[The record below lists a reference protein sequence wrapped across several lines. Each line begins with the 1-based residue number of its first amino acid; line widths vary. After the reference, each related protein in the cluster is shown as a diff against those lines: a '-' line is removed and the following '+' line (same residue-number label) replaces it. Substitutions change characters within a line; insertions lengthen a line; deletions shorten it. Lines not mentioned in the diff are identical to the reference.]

1 MQSTQIFLKK
11 TKLSLLT
18 NDFLIIS
25 LNYRTFTSLFNKLN
39 KLIMK
44 KITLLALLFIAS
56 IGYSQTVIWED
67 DFNDLDISDWT
78 LYDEDGDGNDWFV
91 VQMADGDGIPIN
103 TPVLR
108 TSSWSS
114 LSGALTPDNY
124 AVSPAIDLTGEDGT
138 NTITLTWFVSAAD
151 AAYADENYTVY
162 VATGN
167 SVDDLTSSSISFNEL
182 VTDNGPGGSENF
194 YEKTLDLTSMAGEM
208 IYVGFRHHDVTDFFT
223 MEIDDVSVSSEPNAS
238 NDQFAAHNFKFYNTA
253 DVLGLSAN
261 TNIDTVEIFNTLGQ
275 KIGTHELDSMNSEIN
290 ISNLSSGL
298 FIAKVNIG
306 ESSETFKFV
315 K

>member
-1 MQSTQIFLKK
+1 
-11 TKLSLLT
+11 
-18 NDFLIIS
+18 
-25 LNYRTFTSLFNKLN
+25 
-39 KLIMK
+39 MK
-44 KITLLALLFIAS
+44 KITLLALLFVAS

-67 DFNDLDISDWT
+67 DFNDEDISDWT
-78 LYDEDGDGNDWFV
+78 LYDEDGDGLNWSA
-91 VQMADGDGIPIN
+91 VQIQDDIGLPVN

-108 TSSWSS
+108 SASWNSQI
-114 LSGALTPDNY
+114 GPLTPDNY

-162 VATGN
+162 VASGN
-167 SVDDLTSSSISFNEL
+167 TVADLTSSSISFNEL
-182 VTDNGPGGSENF
+182 VTDNGPGGSDNF
-194 YEKTLDLTSMAGEM
+194 YEKTLDITSLAGETV
-208 IYVGFRHHDVTDFFT
+208 YVGFRHHDVSDVFT
-223 MEIDDVSVSSEPNAS
+223 IEIDDVSVTTEPNAS
-238 NDQFAAHNFKFYNTA
+238 NDQFVAHNFKFFNTSET
-253 DVLGLSAN
+253 LNLSAN
-261 TNIDTVEIFNTLGQ
+261 TNIDSIEIFNSLGQ
-275 KIGTHELDSMNSEIN
+275 KVGAHNLDSMNSEIN